1 MIQGKRKPEWRYCV
15 RTSRR
20 IRLNDYMQK
29 QMQPITDL
37 IHRFA
42 KMEDLKNVIHS
53 FSISL

>member
-20 IRLNDYMQK
+20 IRLNDYMQI